1 MNKNDFKFLLQ
12 LSNYIDQGCKI
23 LVTNRNGLLQHL
35 QVVLEAASFG
45 MEMGVALPETTA
57 KKILVVE
64 GKDVNR
70 SNRSN
75 QLEIE
80 IKKLLTKNG
89 EMRLAEITES
99 VKPLLSGLSNQDKC
113 VWIVLSHDCFEKV
126 PDKRGFY
133 RLKDTKKPGKKPGK
147 KPKSNSKT
155 KVKTRSKTIVD
166 EAQKILKKNGD
177 MRISDIASALGHLVS
192 DLSDPIQAVWKA
204 MKKSPLF
211 ESVPEKTGFYRLV
224 KGK

>member
-57 KKILVVE
+57 KKNSVVE

-89 EMRLAEITES
+89 EMRLAEITEF
-99 VKPLLSGLSNQDKC
+99 VKPLLSGLANQEKC

-133 RLKDTKKPGKKPGK
+133 RLKDTKKPGK